1 MADSKF
7 LLCLIASLVISSILI
22 ALITGNS
29 AMSVTI
35 DSSLQTENWIA
46 GKNLTKGVDYYD
58 AYLGGFIPT
67 ENGLVSTIS
76 SSIAFGPNDVRFT
89 KSDVDGGIYH
99 HKYILKKN
107 GINYFDIIIR
117 DTGYNSD
124 TLILEFKPGEL
135 TLRNNNAIAFL
146 IPNSYEQTILVDTFG
161 DGDDI
166 LIVETVYDIPEK
178 TVNVYIDNIHV
189 AVFTDVPEKSVLSL
203 FEPTYYGGVTVRGSG
218 FEINAYETNPHRG
231 NSGTGFDLFG
241 FLNTLAG
248 VLVWYVSPDLP
259 DASSKWY
266 ELSVIGDVFINLII
280 KIQQIGIVA
289 YGVQLIRGN

>member
-29 AMSVTI
+29 AMSVTV
-35 DSSLQTENWIA
+35 DTSLQAENWA
-46 GKNLTKGVDYYD
+46 VGNNLTKGIDYYD
-58 AYLGGFIPT
+58 AFLGGFIPT
-67 ENGLVSTIS
+67 ENGLVSTLPFS
-76 SSIAFGPNDVRFT
+76 LNDVRFT
-89 KSDVDGGIYH
+89 KSEVDEGIYR
-99 HKYILKKN
+99 HKYTITKN

-117 DTGYNSD
+117 DTGYNTD
-124 TLILEFKPGEL
+124 TLILEFKPDEL
-135 TLRNNNAIAFL
+135 TLRNDNAMGIL
-146 IPNSYEQTILVDTFG
+146 IPNSYQQTILVDTYG
-161 DGDDI
+161 DGNDT
-166 LIVETVYDIPEK
+166 LIVETVYDIAEK

-189 AVFTDVPEKSVLSL
+189 AQFNEVPEKSVLSVL
-203 FEPTYYGGVTVRGSG
+203 KSTYYGGVTVGNTG
-218 FEINAYETNPHRG
+218 FEINAYETNLRRG
-231 NSGTGFDLFG
+231 NSGTGFDLFA

-259 DASSKWY
+259 DATSKWY
-266 ELSVIGDVFINLII
+266 HLSVIGDTFINVII